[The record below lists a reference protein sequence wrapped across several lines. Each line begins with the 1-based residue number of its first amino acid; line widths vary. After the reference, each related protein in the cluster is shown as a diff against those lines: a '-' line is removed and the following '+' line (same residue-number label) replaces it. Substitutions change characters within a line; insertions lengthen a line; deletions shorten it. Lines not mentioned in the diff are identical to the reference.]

1 MLNATM
7 EYVHV
12 CQSIRVIL
20 MLDADLNVFSVQ
32 TVQETEHVSEISVLT
47 HVQVHVAKEQS
58 VM

>member
-1 MLNATM
+1 M

-32 TVQETEHVSEISVLT
+32 TAQETEHVSEISVLT
-47 HVQVHVAKEQS
+47 HVRVHVAKEQS